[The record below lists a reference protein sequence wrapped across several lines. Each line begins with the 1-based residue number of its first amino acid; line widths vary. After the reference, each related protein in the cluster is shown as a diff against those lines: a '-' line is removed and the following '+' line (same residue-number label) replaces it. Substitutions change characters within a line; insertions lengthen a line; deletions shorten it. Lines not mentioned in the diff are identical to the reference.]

1 MYSLLCVN
9 TFSDIV
15 VCMNTVKRI
24 PEVVFKTHTQD
35 KNVYCADPF
44 AWADLTSDEIFSNK
58 KVVVFAIL
66 EHLVRPV

>member
-1 MYSLLCVN
+1 V
-9 TFSDIV
+9 
-15 VCMNTVKRI
+15 NTVKRI

-35 KNVYCADPF
+35 KNVCGADPF
-44 AWADLTSDEIFSNK
+44 AWADLTSDEISSNK